1 MRSTIKETALNLFEI
16 GIVLVNIALNEVNPG
31 IDSLSTTPLLFVSK
45 YQYNYRY
52 YLQYILI

>member
-16 GIVLVNIALNEVNPG
+16 GIVLVNIALSEVNAG

>member
-16 GIVLVNIALNEVNPG
+16 GIVLVNIALNEVNAG